1 MKLVGSINAKVMA
14 LTVLAVLAA
23 VAVGVTAIG
32 GMEARVSRMA
42 VALRALHYQAEADE
56 ANHAIQYDVLVAGT
70 ATTPDGRKAAL
81 DDLARRRVALSQAV
95 GESQTLLQGVG
106 GGEQLRQDFA
116 DLRPTLDA
124 YEAAAGAVVATLGS
138 QPGKVAAVVAVQATF
153 DARFD
158 QLTAKINEF
167 ADAAKLQAE
176 RDATSARN
184 RTIVLLVLVAVV
196 VPGVGL
202 MIRRG
207 VNRTTSQILTVV
219 DAAADGDL
227 TRQVTVA
234 GEDPIGRM
242 GQGMARFLGDL
253 RTSIG
258 GIGQTA
264 ETLAAAAEEL
274 LMVSQ
279 QMAATAQTATD
290 DAGLVSARAGQ
301 VSASAGSVAAG
312 TEEMGAAIGEIARN
326 ATVAA
331 GVAASAVQVA
341 EEANATVAKLGVS
354 SAEIGE
360 VVKVITSIAEQTNLL
375 ALNATIEAARAGEAG
390 KGFAVVAG
398 EVKELSRQ
406 TANATADIATR
417 IEAIQADT
425 KAAVA
430 AIGEIGRTIAAIDGS
445 QATIAAAVEEQ
456 TATTSEISPSVAEA
470 ASGSAAIADSI
481 TGLARASAQTSGGVV
496 EIERAAQ
503 QLTGMATELRQLVG
517 HFIC

>member
-1 MKLVGSINAKVMA
+1 MHGTDITGFRWINAKVMA

-116 DLRPTLDA
+116 DLRPTVDA

-207 VNRTTSQILTVV
+207 VNRTTSQILSVV

-234 GEDPIGRM
+234 GEDPIGPM

-341 EEANATVAKLGVS
+341 EEAN
-354 SAEIGE
+354 
-360 VVKVITSIAEQTNLL
+360 LL
-375 ALNATIEAARAGEAG
+375 ALNATREAARAGEAG

-456 TATTSEISPSVAEA
+456 TATTSEISRSVAEA

-496 EIERAAQ
+496 EIKRAAQ